1 MNNVALYNTC
11 LYFIQTE
18 NSEFVHRLHMQSR
31 QHFLLFGSRLLA
43 RVLKE
48 GVQFWYNNTSS
59 TVKGGGEGFEKTF
72 LWKTFEVHVSSCQ
85 YLFQARSKFFKHT
98 RLCEF
103 VPLCFNLFLTTT
115 FSFSQVHRHCQI
127 DQNVKCCIML
137 HYSQRYELFIYL
149 VNILASHSPRICC
162 GHL

>member
-1 MNNVALYNTC
+1 VNNVALYNTC

-59 TVKGGGEGFEKTF
+59 TVKRGEGFEKTF

-85 YLFQARSKFFKHT
+85 YLRSPGGTINKKQTFLREKTQKGKNTNFFRKKHK
-98 RLCEF
+98 
-103 VPLCFNLFLTTT
+103 LFLKKKHKLFLKKKHKLFLGQTRGRTRV
-115 FSFSQVHRHCQI
+115 QLIVQDGRREY
-127 DQNVKCCIML
+127 CC
-137 HYSQRYELFIYL
+137 E
-149 VNILASHSPRICC
+149 
-162 GHL
+162 